1 MSNVRLPRLLD
12 GDLNEIARL
21 HPSQLTVTLNLTPLS
36 TASMILPEGE
46 PNVALRQYVEL
57 YGADGS
63 LGIFRVSSVGTAYGE
78 EQEVLLEHAVVSL
91 EDDLTD
97 EEAKLKGSMKDI
109 VTAILNKQTVKK
121 WRVGTIEPKGD
132 DFQVDVD
139 RTNLLE
145 ALLDAVKQ
153 ADGYALKLDQSA
165 VPWKIHVYKL
175 PTEPGCE
182 CRMHRNI
189 SNIRITIDD
198 QNLCTRV
205 YSPEL
210 PNKYMDSNTVGTW
223 GIVAKAADI
232 PSGATDEEAERY
244 AKAYLAENK
253 NPNVAIEIDAV
264 ELAELTG
271 EPLDSFQLGY
281 LCRTPLPEWGIVKDE
296 RLITVRY
303 TDLVSNPRQARL
315 TLSKPARDL
324 AHLVANNRKAAGGA
338 GSSANKAWKHIFD
351 TEESVLIL
359 HDKVDIVTATTDDL
373 EGKVSSAEIRLN
385 AAEANISM
393 KVSNDGVIAAINLS
407 PEAFTIDADRINLK
421 GYVTA
426 SQLSAEIASINT
438 AISTKVVTSA
448 LSAATV
454 ACTKLTVDD
463 VEVKPRTIKY
473 TDASGNAASMV
484 VLVA

>member
-1 MSNVRLPRLLD
+1 M
-12 GDLNEIARL
+12 
-21 HPSQLTVTLNLTPLS
+21 
-36 TASMILPEGE
+36 
-46 PNVALRQYVEL
+46 
-57 YGADGS
+57 
-63 LGIFRVSSVGTAYGE
+63 
-78 EQEVLLEHAVVSL
+78 LLEHAIVSL

-97 EEAKLKGSMKDI
+97 EEAELKGSMKSI
-109 VTAILNKQTVKK
+109 VTAILDKQTVKK
-121 WRVGTIEPKGD
+121 WRVGTIEPTGD
-132 DFQVDVD
+132 DFKLDVD

-153 ADGYALKLDQSA
+153 ADGYALQLDQSA
-165 VPWKIHVYKL
+165 VPWKVHVYKL

-210 PNKYMDSNTVGTW
+210 PNGYMESNTVDTW
-223 GIVAKAADI
+223 GIVAKTANI
-232 PSGATDEEAERY
+232 PSGASADDAERY
-244 AKAYLAENK
+244 AKAYLADNK
-253 NPNVAIEIDAV
+253 HPNVAIEIDAV

-271 EPLDSFQLGY
+271 EPLDSFKPGY

-303 TDLVSNPRQARL
+303 TDLISNPRQARL
-315 TLSKPARDL
+315 TLSKQARDL
-324 AHLVANNRKAAGGA
+324 AHLVASNRRSSGGA
-338 GSSANKAWKHIFD
+338 SSSANKAWKHIFD

-359 HDKVDIVTATTDDL
+359 HDEIDLITATTDAL
-373 EGKVSSAEIRLN
+373 EGKVSSAEIRLD
-385 AAEANISM
+385 AAEANINL
-393 KVSNDGVIAAINLS
+393 KVSKDGVIAAINLS
-407 PEAFTIDADRINLK
+407 PESVTIEASKINLK

-438 AISTKVVTSA
+438 AISTRIVTSA

-473 TDASGNAASMV
+473 TDANGNAASMV

>member
-1 MSNVRLPRLLD
+1 MSQVRLPRLLD
-12 GDLNEIARL
+12 SDLNEIARL

-46 PNVALRQYVEL
+46 PSVGLRQYVEL

-63 LGIFRVSSVGTAYGE
+63 LGIFRVSSVGTVYNE
-78 EQEVLLEHAVVSL
+78 EQEVLLEHAIVSL
-91 EDDLTD
+91 EDNLTD
-97 EEAKLKGSMKDI
+97 EETELKGSMKDI
-109 VTAILNKQTVKK
+109 VTAILDKQTVKK

-132 DFQVDVD
+132 DFRLDVD

-153 ADGYALKLDQSA
+153 ADGYALKLDQTT
-165 VPWKIHVYKL
+165 VPWKVHVYKL

-205 YSPEL
+205 YSSEL
-210 PNKYMDSNTVGTW
+210 PNKYMDANTIGTW
-223 GIVAKAADI
+223 GIVAKTADI

-264 ELAELTG
+264 ELAELSG

-303 TDLVSNPRQARL
+303 TDLISNPRQARL

-324 AHLVANNRKAAGGA
+324 AHLVAKNRKTSGGA
-338 GSSANKAWKHIFD
+338 SSSANKAWKHIFD
-351 TEESVLIL
+351 TENEVLVL
-359 HDKVDIVTATTDDL
+359 HEQVDIVTATTDAL
-373 EGKVSSAEIRLN
+373 TGRVSTAEVRIGDI
-385 AAEANISM
+385 AGQIEM
-393 KVSNDGVIAAINLS
+393 KVSTDGVIAAINLS
-407 PEAFTIDADRINLK
+407 SEGITIDASKINLK

-454 ACTKLTVDD
+454 ACTRLTVDD
-463 VEVKPRTIKY
+463 AEFKPRTIKY
-473 TDASGNAASMV
+473 TDADGNAASMV